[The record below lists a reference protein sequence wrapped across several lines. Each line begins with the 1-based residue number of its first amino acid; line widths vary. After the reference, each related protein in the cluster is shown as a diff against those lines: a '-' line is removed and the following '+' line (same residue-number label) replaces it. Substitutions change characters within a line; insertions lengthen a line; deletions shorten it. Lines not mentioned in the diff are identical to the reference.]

1 ESFEANRPDAVLM
14 DMRMP
19 VMDGYE
25 AIRRIR
31 ESEGG
36 GAVPIIGLTASA
48 FEDQR
53 GRVMAAGASGF
64 LTKPFQPDQ
73 LYELLGRL
81 TGVEYVYSEEGGTAP
96 AEAPPTGG
104 PSFADIPEKMV
115 WGVRRAMESGNMKEL
130 SEAVGEV
137 EGFNAELGRQLRE
150 LASNFDFGRILEL
163 IGTGETD
170 ESLLS

>member
-1 ESFEANRPDAVLM
+1 MPRPSGSGEENRSAHPERERHMDYIPHTQDDTAQMMRTIGIDAMEAL
-14 DMRMP
+14 
-19 VMDGYE
+19 
-25 AIRRIR
+25 
-31 ESEGG
+31 
-36 GAVPIIGLTASA
+36 
-48 FEDQR
+48 
-53 GRVMAAGASGF
+53 
-64 LTKPFQPDQ
+64 
-73 LYELLGRL
+73 
-81 TGVEYVYSEEGGTAP
+81 
-96 AEAPPTGG
+96 
-104 PSFADIPEKMV
+104 FADIPEKMV